1 MCVHACVYSPS
12 PFPAQRP
19 PHPPIHPHSVLI
31 AGQVDSGKSS
41 LASLLASYAVR
52 LGRAPLFV
60 DLDVGQGNIGVP
72 GTQSFRRMIVVC
84 IKKL

>member
-1 MCVHACVYSPS
+1 MRATYQPII
-12 PFPAQRP
+12 R
-19 PHPPIHPHSVLI
+19 IHPNIQRNHSVLI

-72 GTQSFRRMIVVC
+72 GKEREKRTEMGWISITDDS
-84 IKKL
+84 